1 MVEMNGRPIDLI
13 VIGAGMAGLTAAAY
27 AARLGLEVTVIEKAH
42 APGGT
47 AALSSGYIWTAPS
60 LEALRSEDP
69 DCDPELGAALAEHFP
84 EGLEWIDSSGIELP
98 EKITGIYGFGYG
110 HQIDIAS
117 YLEQCRSTIEAC
129 GGRLLTGID
138 WIRLVE
144 SDDRVTGVSIRNSG
158 GPGSIR
164 AEWTLLA
171 TGGLQ
176 GDAALRR
183 SEIGPEADQLVLRA
197 ALGSTGDGFRLG
209 LSAAATPSRGSGFY
223 GHLIAYPL
231 RSFEPKDY
239 LTFAQLHSGHCVLV
253 NQAGAR
259 FTDESLGD
267 HINNQETLRQP
278 RSRALL
284 IGDER
289 VRRDHVLSA
298 YIPGMEILDKLTYA
312 AAAGANYVTADA
324 PQELA
329 AQAGQWGYDADG
341 TERTVSAAGFDTPPL
356 FAIEVR
362 PTITFAYAG
371 LSTNADAQV
380 LGAAGPVAGLL
391 AAGADVG
398 GIYKRGYAGS
408 LARGLVF
415 GIRAALTAAARPSWR
430 H

>member
-1 MVEMNGRPIDLI
+1 MVDMNGRPADL
-13 VIGAGMAGLTAAAY
+13 VVVGAGMAGLTAAAY
-27 AARLGLEVTVIEKAH
+27 ATRLGLDVVVIEKAQ

-60 LEALRSEDP
+60 LEALRGEDP
-69 DCDPELGAALAEHFP
+69 DCNPELGSALAEHFP
-84 EGLEWIDSSGIELP
+84 EGLEWISSLQIELP

-110 HQIDIAS
+110 HQIEIGE
-117 YLEQCRSTIEAC
+117 YLERCTSIVEAA
-129 GGRLLTGID
+129 GRQILTGVD
-138 WIRLVE
+138 GVRLVE
-144 SDDRVTGVSIRNSG
+144 HDGRVDGVSMSVAG
-158 GPGSIR
+158 APVSIG

-176 GDAALRR
+176 GDRTLRR
-183 SEIGPEADQLVLRA
+183 SEIGPEAEELVLRA
-197 ALGSTGDGFRLG
+197 APDSTGDGFRLG
-209 LSAAATPSRGSGFY
+209 LSVAAMPSRAPGFY

-231 RSFEPKDY
+231 DSFEPKDY

-253 NQAGAR
+253 NQAGQR

-278 RSRALL
+278 RSRGLL

-289 VRRDHVLSA
+289 VRREHVLSA
-298 YIPGMEILDKLTYA
+298 YIPGMEILDKLEYA
-312 AAAGANYVTADA
+312 AAAGAHYATADT
-324 PQELA
+324 PGELA
-329 AQAGQWGYDADG
+329 AHASAWGYDAAG
-341 TERTVSAAGFDTPPL
+341 TERTVAHQGFDSPPL

-380 LGAAGPVAGLL
+380 LGPASPVPGLL

-398 GIYKRGYAGS
+398 GVYKRGYAGS
-408 LARGLVF
+408 LARSLVF
-415 GIRAALTAAARPSWR
+415 GIRAALTAARRPSW